1 VTAVQAAGAPRRIA
15 VISGVALVVVARLA
29 ATLPAAI
36 STSSLVAR
44 SASAFPLGELAL
56 FEHGG
61 ELLAEVLRRNR
72 PNPTVLLIAVLAH
85 ALLLLVPD
93 GSLVALVTG
102 AARSTGAALVGSAKR
117 LGFLFAAFAF
127 SLVGRAL
134 AVMVVFFFWQRFS
147 GAGTVLLIL
156 IGVAIGLGTESFAIN
171 AKLDA
176 IRGQRARAALASAF
190 TWRRTLATMPLTA
203 LHVVVQLLL
212 AVALLAVGAGGM
224 VQRFFVGHGLVG
236 LLLVVASVLA
246 RAALYRVLARRSGAS
261 PDVREEND
269 ETACRV
275 PSN

>member
-1 VTAVQAAGAPRRIA
+1 
-15 VISGVALVVVARLA
+15 LVVVARLA
-29 ATLPAAI
+29 ATLPAAL
-36 STSSLVAR
+36 STSSVVAR
-44 SASAFPLGELAL
+44 STSAFPLGELAL

-102 AARSTGAALVGSAKR
+102 AARSIGAALLGSAKR

-156 IGVAIGLGTESFAIN
+156 IGVALGLGTESFAIN

-176 IRGQRARAALASAF
+176 IRGLRARAALASAF
-190 TWRRTLATMPLTA
+190 TWRRTLTTMPLTA
-203 LHVVVQLLL
+203 LHLVVQLLL
-212 AVALLAVGAGGM
+212 VAALLAVGAGGM

-246 RAALYRVLARRSGAS
+246 RAALYRVLARRSGAP